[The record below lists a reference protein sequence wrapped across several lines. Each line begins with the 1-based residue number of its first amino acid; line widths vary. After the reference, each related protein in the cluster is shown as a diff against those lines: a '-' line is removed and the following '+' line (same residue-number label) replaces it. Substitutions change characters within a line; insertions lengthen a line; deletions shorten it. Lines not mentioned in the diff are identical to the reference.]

1 VTVDVLVADDQELV
15 RAGLR
20 TMLEADPGLRVVGE
34 AVDGPDAVGKALRL
48 RPDVVLMDIRMPGWD
63 GIEATRRIVRA
74 ADPPPAVLVVTT
86 FELDEYVVAALRAGA
101 DGFLLK
107 TATSAELHAA
117 VRAVAGGGA
126 VVAPGPTR
134 RLLDTHVR
142 RASPL
147 PLPPAYA
154 RLSQRER
161 DVLLHVASGRT
172 NREIGA
178 VLFLGETTVKTHVSS
193 LLATLALGNRVQL
206 AVFAYEHGLVVPG
219 GRDGPDQSRSPGTTL
234 G

>member
-1 VTVDVLVADDQELV
+1 MTVDVLVADDQELV

-34 AVDGPDAVGKALRL
+34 AVDGVEAVREALRL
-48 RPDVVLMDIRMPGWD
+48 RPDVVLMDIRMPRMD
-63 GIEATRRIVRA
+63 GIEATRRLLA
-74 ADPPPAVLVVTT
+74 AATPPPAVLVVTT
-86 FELDEYVVAALRAGA
+86 FETDEYVLGALRAGA
-101 DGFLLK
+101 EGFLLK

-117 VRAVAGGGA
+117 VRAVAAGGA
-126 VVAPGPTR
+126 VVSPGPTR
-134 RLLDTHVR
+134 RLLDSHVR

-147 PLPPAYA
+147 PPPAAYG

-161 DVLLHVASGRT
+161 DVLLHVAAGRT

-178 VLFLGETTVKTHVSS
+178 ALFVGETTVKTHVSA
-193 LLATLALGNRVQL
+193 LLSTLGLGNRVQL

-219 GRDGPDQSRSPGTTL
+219 GRDGPDQSTSPRTTI